1 MEGQV
6 LFIVEISPEY
16 GGQMLFI
23 VEISPEN
30 VGQVLFIVEISAENG
45 WSSAFYSGNLSRK
58 WRVKCFF

>member
-1 MEGQV
+1 MDGQV
-6 LFIVEISPEY
+6 LFIVEIS
-16 GGQMLFI
+16 
-23 VEISPEN
+23 SEN